1 MVSRSCQFSED
12 PMLLYHVLFGGF
24 YIYTLKKKSLHVL
37 LLEQISYQLSEN
49 TVFFLKCFQSEIVFL
64 SCPLCSEFLQAIA
77 L

>member
-1 MVSRSCQFSED
+1 MKIRCYCTTFCLVAN
-12 PMLLYHVLFGGF
+12 
-24 YIYTLKKKSLHVL
+24 IYTLKKKSLHVL